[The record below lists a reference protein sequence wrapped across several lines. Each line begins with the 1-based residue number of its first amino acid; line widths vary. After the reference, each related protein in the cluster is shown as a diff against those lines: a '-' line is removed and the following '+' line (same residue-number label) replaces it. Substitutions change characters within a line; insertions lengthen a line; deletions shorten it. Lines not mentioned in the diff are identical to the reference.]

1 MEKIYLDDQ
10 IFYIDNFLSDASFNS
25 FLDMC
30 KEYDNKFE
38 YKEDFFLN
46 RGAFNMYGLELKES
60 YRLAWEELTF
70 KLEDLCN
77 NDIHSIGKRMSI
89 TKFKKYNESDN
100 NSELSF
106 GRHSDDYGFINESD
120 GVDSNI
126 TAIFL
131 GLNYYINDSYDG
143 GEVCYPNKNIRMKPK
158 QNSLLCHPGSEE
170 YEHEVTQIFND
181 DKYTVPCFAINNKLF

>member
-1 MEKIYLDDQ
+1 
-10 IFYIDNFLSDASFNS
+10 
-25 FLDMC
+25 
-30 KEYDNKFE
+30 
-38 YKEDFFLN
+38 
-46 RGAFNMYGLELKES
+46 MYGLELKES

-120 GVDSNI
+120 GVDSNT